1 MRIIDRPYELCILA
15 QLLGYLKDGKT
26 VSRKYTG
33 KRTDRRKF
41 QKHRQTKINRK
52 DDS

>member
-33 KRTDRRKF
+33 KRTDRRKRVPET
-41 QKHRQTKINRK
+41 QADKN
-52 DDS
+52 